1 MSCVGVDLYLY
12 SSTNK
17 AILHY
22 INNLDFIHMKLL
34 EHQRLYS
41 RKDLISIKRK

>member
-22 INNLDFIHMKLL
+22 INNLDFIHIKLL
-34 EHQRLYS
+34 EYERFHPF
-41 RKDLISIKRK
+41 IF